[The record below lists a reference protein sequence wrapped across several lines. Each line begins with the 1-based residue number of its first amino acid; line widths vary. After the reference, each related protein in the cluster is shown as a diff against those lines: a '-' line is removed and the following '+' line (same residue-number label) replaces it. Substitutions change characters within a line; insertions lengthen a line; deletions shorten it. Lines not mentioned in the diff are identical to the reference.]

1 MSDTPAQLPSAA
13 GDRATEVFV
22 GHRELLFSVVYN
34 LLGSVSDTE
43 DVLQETWLAWARRV
57 RQPDA
62 EEIDNPRAYLV
73 RIAVNQ
79 ALARQATISRRRET
93 YIGPWLPEPLLTR
106 TPDALDSPQG
116 AQAVDAAE
124 SALRT
129 ESVSMALLVVLETLT
144 PLERAVFVLHEVFG
158 YAHTEIAEILG
169 RSPSAIRQ
177 LAHRAREHVQ
187 ARRPRYQAD
196 PHLQQQVTERFV
208 AAALGGDI
216 AELMSLLA
224 PDVTMWTDGG
234 GKVRSALRPVNG
246 RDKVARFLNGYA
258 TSRLPES
265 LDIRYQ
271 QVNGDPSAVV
281 FSGDSPYAVM
291 VMDLNPS
298 NDQITDIYLVTNP
311 DKLSRVRLDESGEPT
326 GAPRLAP
333 DAVPEPELDP
343 EQEDAHPRDAGRR
356 ADTP

>member
-1 MSDTPAQLPSAA
+1 VSDSPAQHPTAA
-13 GDRATEVFV
+13 GDRATEEFV

-34 LLGSVSDTE
+34 MLGSVSDTE
-43 DVLQETWLAWARRV
+43 DVLQETWLAWSRRSS
-57 RQPDA
+57 RPLA

-79 ALARQATISRRRET
+79 ALARQASISRRRET
-93 YIGPWLPEPLLTR
+93 YIGPWLPEPLITH
-106 TPDALDSPQG
+106 TPEAQDTARA
-116 AQAVDAAE
+116 AQATDAAE

-169 RSPSAIRQ
+169 RSASAVRQ

-196 PHLQQQVTERFV
+196 PHLQRQVTERFI
-208 AAALGGDI
+208 AAALGGDLTG
-216 AELMSLLA
+216 LMTLLA
-224 PDVTMWTDGG
+224 PDVTLWTDGG
-234 GKVRSALRPVNG
+234 GKARSALRPVQG
-246 RDKVARFLNGYA
+246 REKVARLLNGYA
-258 TSRLPES
+258 TSRLPQS
-265 LDIRYQ
+265 LDIRYR

-291 VMDLNPS
+291 VMDLSPK
-298 NDQITDIYLVTNP
+298 NDQVTDIYLVTNP
-311 DKLSRVRLDESGEPT
+311 DKLSRVRLDDQDDRP
-326 GAPRLAP
+326 AR
-333 DAVPEPELDP
+333 
-343 EQEDAHPRDAGRR
+343 
-356 ADTP
+356 